1 MLSGAPIS
9 WKSRKQSSVALSTAE
24 AEYIALSSAT
34 QEVMWLRRLLSELNC
49 APQEATVMNEDNQ
62 SAIAMAQN
70 TVFHGRS
77 KHIDLRHHFV
87 REQVVKYCSSDQMIA
102 DMLTKG
108 LTQVKFENLRNMA
121 GVVPI
126 IKQIEK
132 EC

>member
-1 MLSGAPIS
+1 
-9 WKSRKQSSVALSTAE
+9 
-24 AEYIALSSAT
+24 
-34 QEVMWLRRLLSELNC
+34 
-49 APQEATVMNEDNQ
+49 
-62 SAIAMAQN
+62 
-70 TVFHGRS
+70 
-77 KHIDLRHHFV
+77 
-87 REQVVKYCSSDQMIA
+87 MIA